1 MGTVTLRNLTCC
13 ALVPADRR
21 KPLSV
26 LVDAAS
32 ARHGGGAIY
41 SSEQLRALER
51 IADLRLTIVTT
62 EATREHVRDSCPR
75 ASLICWRVQPLP
87 LRLLREQ
94 IAIARRSSAYDVVYA
109 PGNFAI
115 VAARQPQVLVLQSLW
130 HFGSRAREIR
140 SRVPERMRL
149 RLAVETIAAR
159 ASVRKANRVIC
170 VSEAMRSCV
179 VEDLGDLEKI
189 TVVPPAAPHFPS
201 QAPRAEPSALSPYVL
216 AVGTDLPHKDW
227 TGLIRSFERHP
238 DLPPLVLAG
247 WCAPRRRC
255 ELASRSGHGSA
266 RALGQVLDRG
276 ELADLYRNAACVV
289 AHSHL
294 ESYGFTAVEALSLG
308 APLAASDIPA
318 HRESCGDAAH
328 FYDPADGD
336 ALAAAVAAA
345 IHAGKTTSRVPALEL
360 TWTENA
366 ELTAAA
372 LRAAAGDR

>member
-1 MGTVTLRNLTCC
+1 L
-13 ALVPADRR
+13 
-21 KPLSV
+21 KV
-26 LVDAAS
+26 LVNAAS
-32 ARHGGGAIY
+32 ANHGGGATFVL
-41 SSEQLRALER
+41 EQLRALEH
-51 IADLRLTIVTT
+51 IPDVSLTVITT
-62 EATREHVRDSCPR
+62 EPARAAVRDSYLRSKVVSWPPR
-75 ASLICWRVQPLP
+75 PLAI
-87 LRLLREQ
+87 RMFHEQ
-94 IAIARRSSAYDVVYA
+94 TAIARRSSAYDVVYV

-115 VAARQPQVLVLQSLW
+115 GAVRRPQVLVLQSLW
-130 HFGSRAREIR
+130 HFGARAREIR
-140 SRVPERMRL
+140 SRTPERMRL

-159 ASVRKANRVIC
+159 ASVRKADRVIC
-170 VSEAMRSCV
+170 VSEAMRACV

-189 TVVPPAAPHFPS
+189 TVVAPAAPHFPS
-201 QAPRAEPSALSPYVL
+201 EATRAEPSAPYVL

-227 TGLIRSFERHP
+227 TGLIRSFERHL

-247 WCAPRRRC
+247 WCAPRRRR
-255 ELASRSGHGSA
+255 ELASRSGYGSA
-266 RALGQVLDRG
+266 RALGPVLDRG

-308 APLAASDIPA
+308 VPLAASDIPA
-318 HRESCGDAAH
+318 HRESCGEAAH
-328 FYDPADGD
+328 FYDPSDGD

-345 IHAGKTTSRVPALEL
+345 IDAGKTTSRVPALEL